1 MDATDLAFAGIS
13 EQARL
18 IADGT
23 ISSRELTT
31 LYLDRIERH
40 NTTLNAFR
48 VVFTQEALAEADAA
62 DQRRASGESAP
73 LLGVPIAVKDDQD
86 VAGVVTAYG
95 SNAQE
100 APAAEDSEI
109 VRRLRLA
116 GAVIIGKTNVPE
128 LTQWP
133 FTETATFGVTRN
145 PWDLQRTPGGSS
157 GGSGAAVAAGL
168 VGAATASDGAG
179 SIRIPAA
186 WCGLFGMKP
195 QRGRVS
201 LYPRRRPWFGM
212 AGYGCLTRGVRDSAL
227 FLDVVAGARAGDV
240 DAAPDPVRPFL
251 ASAEGEPGTLRIA
264 YSEKLPPGVLASVDP
279 SASFALADTVQILR
293 ELGHE
298 VTEREVDY
306 GAQGIPNV
314 VARYLRGVHEEAASV
329 AHPERLERRTRAMA
343 RLGGLVPRSQIEK
356 GEAAEAEYAARVGAL
371 FGEFDVLLTP
381 GPTLP
386 APPIGKLQGRGALYT
401 LNAVAGWVPFYGI
414 WNYTGHPAAAVPAGL
429 SGQGLPRSVQLV
441 GRPADEATLYAL
453 AAQLER
459 ARPWVDERP
468 PDFS

>member
-1 MDATDLAFAGIS
+1 
-13 EQARL
+13 
-18 IADGT
+18 
-23 ISSRELTT
+23 
-31 LYLDRIERH
+31 
-40 NTTLNAFR
+40 
-48 VVFTQEALAEADAA
+48 
-62 DQRRASGESAP
+62 
-73 LLGVPIAVKDDQD
+73 
-86 VAGVVTAYG
+86 
-95 SNAQE
+95 
-100 APAAEDSEI
+100 
-109 VRRLRLA
+109 
-116 GAVIIGKTNVPE
+116 
-128 LTQWP
+128 
-133 FTETATFGVTRN
+133 
-145 PWDLQRTPGGSS
+145 
-157 GGSGAAVAAGL
+157 
-168 VGAATASDGAG
+168 
-179 SIRIPAA
+179 
-186 WCGLFGMKP
+186 
-195 QRGRVS
+195 
-201 LYPRRRPWFGM
+201 M

-251 ASAEGEPGTLRIA
+251 ASAEGEPTLRIA

-279 SASFALADTVQILR
+279 SASFAWPTRCNLR

-314 VARYLRGVHEEAASV
+314 VARYLRGVHEEAAGV

-381 GPTLP
+381 GPTFPRRRSASCRAAARCTPL
-386 APPIGKLQGRGALYT
+386 